1 MCRGGPDR
9 SVGEDSVVSP
19 RDASVLRQSR
29 ETFQGL
35 ADPTKKHMLGPG
47 PPSAVQGVPGQKR
60 PHLGLGVPHCSTV
73 SLILPGRSCDSSP
86 FPLPHGPLSLPRL
99 LA

>member
-19 RDASVLRQSR
+19 RDASELRQSR

-47 PPSAVQGVPGQKR
+47 LPSAAQGPQGR
-60 PHLGLGVPHCSTV
+60 RGLTLALE
-73 SLILPGRSCDSSP
+73 SLTA
-86 FPLPHGPLSLPRL
+86 PL
-99 LA
+99 